1 MVMVPF
7 LAGRDCFFLT
17 SKPGRPSRPAFFA
30 LRGTP
35 ASRPRCIGGDER
47 SAPRLPLLKPLVA
60 HKRESNWPRPT
71 VAPIGPGLFVS
82 AGSARSS
89 VSHSSGID
97 VPMKRQVS
105 LGCVGTTDCAITRH
119 YSLASSSTGRGGL
132 SRHSPGL
139 VFSLAQYHRPGDA
152 RRLVR
157 QRNGYDQRRAPP
169 AEPAT

>member
-71 VAPIGPGLFVS
+71 VAPIGPGLD
-82 AGSARSS
+82 
-89 VSHSSGID
+89 SGGELSMAEII
-97 VPMKRQVS
+97 KHAWA
-105 LGCVGTTDCAITRH
+105 LGVN
-119 YSLASSSTGRGGL
+119 
-132 SRHSPGL
+132 P
-139 VFSLAQYHRPGDA
+139 
-152 RRLVR
+152 
-157 QRNGYDQRRAPP
+157 
-169 AEPAT
+169 